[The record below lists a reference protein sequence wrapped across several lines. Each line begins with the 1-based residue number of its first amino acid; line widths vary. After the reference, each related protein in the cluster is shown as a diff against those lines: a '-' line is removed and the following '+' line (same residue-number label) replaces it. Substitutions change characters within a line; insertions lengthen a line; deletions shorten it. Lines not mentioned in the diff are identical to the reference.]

1 MSETPM
7 DRFKDLLDE
16 RGYSYGTVVRA
27 SGLQVDQQVE
37 LQVFGQRM
45 VVTKAHPFNDPTH
58 TRLVAHILCPL
69 PEELMM
75 MLDRMC
81 GNARDSE

>member
-1 MSETPM
+1 MSETPI

-16 RGYSYGTVVRA
+16 RGCTYGVVYDA
-27 SGLQVDQQVE
+27 CGHHVE

-45 VVTKAHPFNDPTH
+45 AVTNAHPFNDPTH
-58 TRLVAHILCPL
+58 TRLAVHIMCPT
-69 PEELMM
+69 PEQLVM

-81 GNARDSE
+81 GRTERE